1 MNLNLRVVRAIPTA
15 LRNSGGYTETAAE
28 SPCRGGGNSLTV
40 TVRVAGTVAWPGR
53 RNKYLTISYSRL
65 ARSISSAMR
74 KPERYAIT
82 PSFCDNTRTATNPN
96 LA

>member
-1 MNLNLRVVRAIPTA
+1 MNLRVVRAIPTA

-28 SPCRGGGNSLTV
+28 SPFRGGGNSLTV

-65 ARSISSAMR
+65 ARAKAI
-74 KPERYAIT
+74 KPEESDCTRLFCHAAHAQEVCHN
-82 PSFCDNTRTATNPN
+82 SFI
-96 LA
+96 L